1 MKTSLDEIFNSYEH
15 GVCHRGLHDL
25 TRPENSRASFEYAI
39 KLGFPFECDINLTKD
54 RRFVVNHDGDLLRVT
69 GKEGNIKD
77 LTVEEIQRDYKL
89 FDGSPL
95 ISLEELIELWNYQ
108 VPLVLEIKVQDGQAN
123 EIIECVKP
131 ILSGLRDKSKI
142 VLISFNSEVL
152 WGLND
157 IDINVGRLYGR
168 HELFPARVDY
178 RKFDFVDIYVKF
190 AKLPRFKRMRKQ
202 GCKVLTWT
210 IIDEDTASI
219 ASTLADAM
227 TFELINSSKPLEG
240 QKENEF
246 LMEHIKKH
254 GIR

>member
-1 MKTSLDEIFNSYEH
+1 MKTSLEEIFNSYEH

-25 TRPENSRASFEYAI
+25 KRPENSKASFEFAI
-39 KLGFPFECDINLTKD
+39 EKGFPFECDINLTKD
-54 RRFVVNHDGDLLRVT
+54 KRFVVNHDGDLLRVT

-77 LTVEEIQRDYKL
+77 LTVEEIQSNYTL
-89 FDGSPL
+89 FDGSCL
-95 ISLEELIELWNYQ
+95 ITLEELISLWEYK
-108 VPLVLEIKVQDGQAN
+108 VPLVLEIKVQDGQAE
-123 EIIECVKP
+123 EIIKYARP
-131 ILSGLRDKSKI
+131 ILDGLKDKSKI

-190 AKLPRFKRMRKQ
+190 AKLPRFKSMRKR

-210 IIDEDTASI
+210 IIDEETADIS
-219 ASTLADAM
+219 SKLADAM
-227 TFELINSSKPLEG
+227 TFEVINSSKPLEG
-240 QKENEF
+240 QIQNPF
-246 LMEHIKKH
+246 LMEHIEKYGTK
-254 GIR
+254 